1 MTILRHE
8 LRRSRVPFWIW
19 TGAIGFLLAV
29 CIFLFPEMKGEMEGV
44 GEVFSSMG
52 AFTAAFGMDRLN
64 FGTLSGYYAI
74 ECGNVLG
81 LGGAFFAALLAAGM
95 LCKEEKERT
104 AEFLLTHPVS
114 RARIVTEKLLAVLL
128 LITVMNLIIYAL
140 AVGSI
145 LAIGEDVPWREL
157 NLQHLAYWLLQL
169 ELAGICFGV
178 SAFLRRGSA
187 GVGLGIAAM
196 LYFMNLIANI
206 TESAAFL
213 KDITPFGYCDGAE
226 IVSSGS
232 LDCKRL
238 AIGAIFFAV
247 GVAAA
252 YWKYTRKDIH

>member
-8 LRRSRVPFWIW
+8 LRRNRVPFWIW

-44 GEVFSSMG
+44 SEVFSSMG

-114 RARIVTEKLLAVLL
+114 RARIVTEKLAAVLL

-145 LAIGEDVPWREL
+145 LAIGESVPWREL

-169 ELAGICFGV
+169 EIAGICFGV

-187 GVGLGIAAM
+187 GVGLGIAVM

-213 KDITPFGYCDGAE
+213 KDLTPFGYCDGAE
-226 IVSSGS
+226 IASSGS
-232 LDCKRL
+232 LDFKRL
-238 AIGAIFFAV
+238 AIGAAFFAV

-252 YWKYTRKDIH
+252 YWNYTRKDIH